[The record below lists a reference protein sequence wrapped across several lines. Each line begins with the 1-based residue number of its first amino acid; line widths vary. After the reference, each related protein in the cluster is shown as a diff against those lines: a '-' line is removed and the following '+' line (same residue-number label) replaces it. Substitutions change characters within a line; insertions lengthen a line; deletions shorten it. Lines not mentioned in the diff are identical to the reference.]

1 MARCIVL
8 GSGSIRGNIFGKKE
22 DHTYNVPD
30 GAIFVSIDRSGNATL
45 TWDQAAKK
53 AYVHAWVNG
62 AVFGSNRISWTVS
75 AWVRE

>member
-1 MARCIVL
+1 M
-8 GSGSIRGNIFGKKE
+8 FGKKE

-30 GAIFVSIDRSGNATL
+30 GAFSVSFNKKDNSADSLNIGSGNGNATL
-45 TWDQAAKK
+45 KWDKAAKK

-62 AVFGSNRISWTVS
+62 AVFGSNRISWTVN